1 MAYADPTN
9 GLPGAPNRGNSTL
22 SGNALAVGAMVLW
35 AVGFPAAEV
44 LLDVWHPVTLMLLR
58 LGMALAV
65 LVPLWMVFEGPQV
78 LLRARWG
85 RGIWIGVVGFG
96 SGTNLLL
103 FAQWYTDPV
112 TVALIAA
119 ATPICAT
126 IIEVLAGTRRLSARF
141 ALGLGASVLGG
152 GIAVGGAFSPDVGW
166 GIVMAV
172 AAGFFFSWAS
182 HAAVRD
188 FPELSALGRSTIT
201 FAGAGVFT
209 AVIFG
214 AMSLAGEVALPQ
226 VITPQEWGM
235 LALYAVA
242 AMALSQ
248 ILFIASVAR
257 LGIALSSFHVNIA
270 PFYVMLIMIALGG
283 AWDWRAA
290 AGAAIVGLGVLL
302 SQRRRK
308 ASLGE
313 VNQP

>member
-1 MAYADPTN
+1 MAYIDPAN
-9 GLPGAPNRGNSTL
+9 RFPGAPNRGNAAL
-22 SGNALAVGAMVLW
+22 SGNVLAVGAMVLW
-35 AVGFPAAEV
+35 AAGFPAAEV
-44 LLDVWHPVTLMLLR
+44 LLGVWHPIVLMFLR
-58 LGMALAV
+58 LSMALAV
-65 LVPLWMVFEGPQV
+65 LVPLWILVDGRRAVMH
-78 LLRARWG
+78 ARWG
-85 RGIWIGVVGFG
+85 RGIWIGFIGFG

-126 IIEVLAGTRRLSARF
+126 IIEVVAGTRHLSARF

-152 GIAVGGAFSPDVGW
+152 GIAVGGAFSPQVGW

-182 HAAVRD
+182 HVAVRD

-209 AVIFG
+209 AAIFG
-214 AMSLAGEVALPQ
+214 VLSWYGEVGLPK
-226 VITPQEWGM
+226 VITPREWGL
-235 LALYAVA
+235 LAIYAVA

-257 LGIALSSFHVNIA
+257 LGIALSSFHINIA

-290 AGAAIVGLGVLL
+290 FGAAIVGIGVLL
-302 SQRRRK
+302 SQRRQKR
-308 ASLGE
+308 
-313 VNQP
+313 